1 MTKFVYRMQNILD
14 LKLKLEE
21 QAKIAFSMA
30 NGILRQEEEKLHS
43 IYIEQETYQRRLQD
57 FRDKKLDLLEMNRLT
72 NAIEIK
78 KIEIEEQKK
87 RIQLAKNNVEVTRR
101 KLNDVMVE
109 RKTQEILKEK
119 AFERYRQELKEE
131 EDKANDELT
140 SYQYNENGKEIEHA

>member
-30 NGILRQEEEKLHS
+30 NGMLREEEERLQK
-43 IYIEQETYQRRLQD
+43 IYSEQDVYRKKLQD
-57 FRDKKLDLLEMNRLT
+57 FRNKKLDLLEMNRLN

-78 KIEIEEQKK
+78 KTQAEEQKK
-87 RIQLAKNNVEVTRR
+87 KIQLAKKNVEIARR
-101 KLNDVMVE
+101 KLNDVMIE

-119 AFERYRQELKEE
+119 AFDRYKQELKEE

-140 SYQYNENGKEIEHA
+140 SYQYNGNGKEIENA